1 MSDRE
6 KMLAAAVGLLIAMW
20 GGNWAWQ
27 NYSQWQQSAATR
39 QINAA
44 TDLQS
49 AQFELSKARAAVKK
63 LRAWREKSLPA
74 SVAVAQS
81 QYRAWLVEQLQAANL
96 EIADVSPRSTGQQS
110 AAYQALGYDVEATGK
125 LAGVVEFL
133 DTFYRSDQLH
143 KIGSL
148 RLAPQND
155 AKELRITLNIEAL
168 VVRGTDRNEGLSDGV
183 ADRLILD
190 TAEEYVE
197 RISKRN
203 PFVAYTPRPAPK
215 PKVVERPRPKPT
227 QKPEF
232 NHAEHARLTGVVS
245 DGEEFQAWVTVQTLG
260 ERLYLRTGDDV
271 DIGQFKGTVV
281 DVFEKELLVDTDEGV
296 ISVRVGR
303 EIDRWQ
309 KAHVHSCGQLA
320 SFCQLPPGCGTISY
334 LRIPSSRSEKCWW
347 RLLNFT
353 DYSGSNDS
361 VIRRV
366 GLRGVAAPANA
377 VQTPLVCGQ
386 VGTWKAKASTIAV
399 ELDCGWPR
407 LRSPLLALG

>member
-6 KMLAAAVGLLIAMW
+6 KMLATVVGLLIALW
-20 GGNWAWQ
+20 GGNWAWK
-27 NYSQWQQSAATR
+27 NYSQWQQSATTK

-49 AQFELSKARAAVKK
+49 AQFELSKARAAVNK
-63 LRAWREKSLPA
+63 LRAWREQSLPA

-81 QYRAWLVEQLQAANL
+81 QYRAWLVEQLQAADL
-96 EIADVSPRSTGQQS
+96 EVADVSPRPTGQQS
-110 AAYQALGYDVEATGK
+110 PAYRALGYEVDASGK

-143 KIGSL
+143 KISFL

-155 AKELRITLNIEAL
+155 GNELRVTLNVEAL
-168 VVRGTDRNEGLSDGV
+168 VVGGTDRTDGLSDGV
-183 ADRLILD
+183 ADRLNLD
-190 TAEEYVE
+190 TAEQYVE

-227 QKPEF
+227 PKPEF

-245 DGEEFQAWVTVQTLG
+245 DGEEFQAWVTIQTLG

-271 DIGQFKGTVV
+271 DIGRFKGTVV

-296 ISVRVGR
+296 ISVRVG
-303 EIDRWQ
+303 
-309 KAHVHSCGQLA
+309 
-320 SFCQLPPGCGTISY
+320 
-334 LRIPSSRSEKCWW
+334 EKLTDGK
-347 RLLNFT
+347 RLT
-353 DYSGSNDS
+353 STPAGS
-361 VIRRV
+361 
-366 GLRGVAAPANA
+366 
-377 VQTPLVCGQ
+377 
-386 VGTWKAKASTIAV
+386 
-399 ELDCGWPR
+399 
-407 LRSPLLALG
+407 